1 MSLLANQPSNINFL
15 SPLGFRFKMDRLPTV
30 EYFLTQAEVPNIT
43 LGEYD
48 ENTPLT
54 ALPYPG
60 DKLRFD
66 PLTITFNV
74 DEDLK
79 NYKELFDYLNGLGY
93 PESTAQYK
101 ELRDQQRAT
110 TTGQDQNIYSDA
122 SLILLTS
129 SQNPNVNIR
138 FQNMFPISLSAISLQ
153 STDSDVTY
161 VQATASFRY
170 SLYKIELIN
179 N

>member
-1 MSLLANQPSNINFL
+1 MSLLANQPTNINFL

-30 EYFLTQAEVPNIT
+30 EYFLTQAEVPNIS

-74 DEDLK
+74 
-79 NYKELFDYLNGLGY
+79 FDYLNGLGY
-93 PESTAQYK
+93 PESTAQYA
-101 ELRDQQRAT
+101 ELRNQQRAT
-110 TTGQDQNIYSDA
+110 TSGQDQNIYSDA

-138 FQNMFPISLSAISLQ
+138 FQNLFPISLSAISLQ

-170 SLYKIELIN
+170 TLYKIELIN

>member
-1 MSLLANQPSNINFL
+1 MSLIANQPSNINFL

-74 DEDLK
+74 DEDLQ
-79 NYKELFDYLNGLGY
+79 NYREIFAYLNGLGY
-93 PESTAQYK
+93 PESTAQYRA
-101 ELRDQQRAT
+101 LRDEQRAT
-110 TTGQDQNIYSDA
+110 TVGQDQNIYTDA

-129 SQNPNVNIR
+129 SQNPNVHIR

-170 SLYKIELIN
+170 TLYKIELIN